1 MKTHCYLYAL
11 ALCCLSPLTAQAEGS
26 LTAPVAGV
34 YAPQAENNIYKVY
47 AQRFADSEM
56 KRFPEAWQL
65 DHGKRLFFGYAQ
77 GVGCCA
83 MLDMWRATGARRYFD
98 YVEQW
103 ADSLIN
109 DKGEIHLYNMS
120 DYNLDFIN
128 SGKVLFALYKET
140 GKEKYKQAMDV
151 LIRQLS
157 RHPRTT
163 DGGFWHKLVYQHQMW
178 LDGIYMASPFMAEY
192 GATFNQ
198 PQWID
203 EAVRQIRVCHKHTF
217 DARTGLYYHAWDE
230 SKNQRWANS
239 VTGQSPNF
247 WGRSIGWW
255 FMALVDVLDFVPAD
269 HEGRAD
275 LIAYVQGLAA
285 SLPYYQDK
293 DGLWYQVI
301 DRSGDEGNYLESSVS
316 TMFIYTLYK
325 GVRLGLID
333 PTYLAVAEKGYQG
346 VLKHFIEVD
355 ENGVVS
361 LTQTCAVA
369 GLGGNPY
376 RSGDYDYYIHEKVRA
391 NDPKAVGPFIN
402 ASLER
407 ERLKEKR

>member
-83 MLDMWRATGARRYFD
+83 MLDMWRATGERRYFD

-269 HEGRAD
+269 
-275 LIAYVQGLAA
+275 LIAYVQGVAA